1 MIGGTYFVATGTI
14 PGWVWVASLPYA
26 ILVTTVLFGKH
37 NRHRSVRTRSA
48 GQDAPVIL
56 ARRNAPGG
64 LGMMIAFYP
73 IVIGSAWSD

>member
-37 NRHRSVRTRSA
+37 IDKIEPDRERGIRTLPSSSA
-48 GQDAPVIL
+48 SAMRGWS
-56 ARRNAPGG
+56 RRA
-64 LGMMIAFYP
+64 
-73 IVIGSAWSD
+73 